1 MTHAAMICSSHVAIP
16 NLPGAAP
23 TDVKL
28 ELDEVNESLRSL
40 VRKLQPELVVQFGS
54 DHNSSFN
61 YSVMPSFCVGMR
73 ARCLGDFMTSTGPMQ
88 TDEATAIRLLD
99 SLHEQGVDVAGS
111 YDMLVDHG
119 FTQLLDI
126 LFGGPDTIPVIPV
139 FINCGSDFRPPM
151 KRVLAL
157 GQAVGRFL
165 SKVKHKRI
173 LVLGTGG
180 LSHDPPIPAFRTASA
195 EMQATLIDGINYTPD
210 KLSARNKRVADA
222 AKDFATDNV
231 GGYKQLNEEWDK
243 QLLKLLETGRFMEMA
258 DFCDDWIYE
267 MGGCGGQEIRM
278 WLSACA
284 AFGAL
289 CGDDNFRAVIDYY
302 RSAPEI
308 FVGYGVVHAP
318 ITAVAS

>member
-23 TDVKL
+23 ADVKQ
-28 ELDEVNESLRSL
+28 ELGMVNDSLRSL
-40 VRKLQPELVVQFGS
+40 VSKLQPELVVQFGS

-61 YSVMPSFCVGMR
+61 YSVMPPFCVGMR
-73 ARCLGDFMTSTGPMQ
+73 ARCLGDFMTSSGQMQ
-88 TDEATAIRLLD
+88 TDEAISIMLLE
-99 SLHEQGVDVAGS
+99 SLHEQGIDVAGS

-126 LFGGPDTIPVIPV
+126 LFGAPDTIPVIPV
-139 FINCGSDFRPPM
+139 YINCGSDFRPPM

-165 SKVKHKRI
+165 YSIKDKRV

-195 EMQATLIDGINYTPD
+195 DVQAILINGINYTPD

-222 AKDFATDNV
+222 AKDFATGNQ
-231 GGYKQLNEEWDK
+231 GGYKELNEEWDRE
-243 QLLKLLETGRFMEMA
+243 LLKLLETGRFMELA
-258 DFCDDWIYE
+258 GFCDDWIYE

-278 WLSACA
+278 WLAACA
-284 AFGAL
+284 AFSIL
-289 CGDDNFRAVIDYY
+289 CGNDNFKAVVDYY

-308 FVGYGVVHAP
+308 FVGYGVVHTP
-318 ITAVAS
+318 ITAIVM